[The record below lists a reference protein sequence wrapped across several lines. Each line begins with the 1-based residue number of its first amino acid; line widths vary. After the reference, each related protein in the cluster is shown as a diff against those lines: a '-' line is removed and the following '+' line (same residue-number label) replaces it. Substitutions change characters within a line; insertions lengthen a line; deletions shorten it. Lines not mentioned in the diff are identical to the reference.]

1 MDLSGA
7 PTAEKSMKDALLAAA
22 RALDRG
28 HWEEA
33 RDHLR
38 SASLVRSHHS
48 QCLVAVA
55 LWKRILASSR
65 PGDQQSIEGEDE
77 ALKAF
82 DKATAPLRDEGNAWE
97 TFHALPTL
105 EMEIGAADAAAIV
118 ATTLWDVVLKA
129 DPVLFSSMFELFFR
143 AGASRCLDAWEQF
156 LIEQRD
162 YIPSFWDFVL
172 LTKSL
177 FGGNRPDFA
186 TTAGHSL
193 RVARREDLAPLFAV
207 YLKQTRQAPVDEI
220 VAAARALST
229 PAHRM
234 RVADYMAEMGY
245 MPEEVPVVVAA
256 FAELA
261 GESDADGTRMALM
274 QARLANAERR
284 WHDVI
289 SFADLAHAN
298 ARHRCATDLLRAHA
312 LCRSGQNRDAIAIL
326 EDVGADKKVAPFQ
339 RSRAAFIRVTAEC
352 VKRGLSPPDEM
363 KPRPPSLAAGR
374 PLAQSLWVGPRLRW
388 IERLAIQSY
397 LNNGWRFQLYVYDDP
412 DNVPDGCEVL
422 DATSIIPAKEIFRE
436 GMNSGAH
443 AGSIGAFSDLFR
455 YQLLYMRGGMWTDTD
470 VINLKRFE
478 PDGQRFVC
486 TEIVDAGLTSLN
498 GAMMAAP
505 AGDPFLARACERSRE
520 LLASA
525 EGMFFTRIGPYLLAE
540 LLVEM
545 GVDTIDLMPPGFLSP
560 VSWMN
565 AGSLLQPFTAVMA
578 RREFR
583 DAVNL
588 HVYTEIWRTLG
599 LGLDRPPGPDT
610 FIGRLYADLVGETDA
625 EPQAVNA

>member
-1 MDLSGA
+1 VDISA
-7 PTAEKSMKDALLAAA
+7 TPTLEKSMKDALLASA
-22 RALDRG
+22 RALDHGR
-28 HWEEA
+28 WQEA
-33 RDHLR
+33 RERLR
-38 SASLVRSHHS
+38 SAPLVRSHPS
-48 QCLVAVA
+48 QRLVAAA
-55 LWKRILASSR
+55 LWKRILRSSR
-65 PGDQQSIEGEDE
+65 PSDRQPIDQDDE
-77 ALKAF
+77 TLTAF
-82 DKATAPLRDEGNAWE
+82 DKATGPLRGEGDIWA
-97 TFHALPTL
+97 TFHALPSL
-105 EMEIGAADAAAIV
+105 ELKIGAADAAAIV
-118 ATTLWDVVLKA
+118 ATTLWDIVLKS
-129 DPVLFSSMFELFFR
+129 DPTLFSSMFELFFR

-156 LIEQRD
+156 LVEQTD
-162 YIPSFWDFVL
+162 YLPSFWDFVL

-177 FGGNRPDFA
+177 PGGNRSDFA
-186 TTAGHSL
+186 TTAGQSL
-193 RVARREDLAPLFAV
+193 RAAQREDLAPLFAV
-207 YLKQTRQAPVDEI
+207 YLKQTRQAPVGEI

-245 MPEEVPVVVAA
+245 MPDEVPVVVAA

-261 GESDADGTRMALM
+261 GESDADGTRMELM
-274 QARLANAERR
+274 RARLANAERR

-289 SFADLAHAN
+289 TFADLARASP
-298 ARHRCATDLLRAHA
+298 RHRCAADLLRAHA
-312 LCRSGQNRDAIAIL
+312 LCRTGESRDAIAIL

-352 VKRGLSPPDEM
+352 VKRGLAAPDEV
-363 KPRPPSLAAGR
+363 KPRSLPVAAGR

-397 LNNGWRFQLYVYDDP
+397 LDNGWRFQLYAYDDP

-422 DATSIIPAKEIFRE
+422 DATTIIPAKEIFRE

-478 PDGQRFVC
+478 PDGQRFIC

-498 GAMMAAP
+498 GAIMAAP

-520 LLASA
+520 LLAST

-540 LLVEM
+540 LFIEM
-545 GVDTIDLMPPGFLSP
+545 GVGAIELMPPGFLSP
-560 VSWMN
+560 VSWMS
-565 AGSLLQPFTAVMA
+565 AGSLLQPFTTVTA

-583 DAVNL
+583 EAVNL

-599 LGLDRPPGPDT
+599 LGLDHPPGPDT
-610 FIGRLYADLVGETDA
+610 FIGRLYADLVGKTEA

>member
-1 MDLSGA
+1 MDLSVA
-7 PTAEKSMKDALLAAA
+7 PTAEKSIKGALLAAA
-22 RALDRG
+22 RALDHGR
-28 HWEEA
+28 WEEA

-38 SASLVRSHHS
+38 AAPLTRSHHS
-48 QCLVAVA
+48 QCLVAAA

-65 PGDQQSIEGEDE
+65 PADQQSIEGEDE
-77 ALKAF
+77 AVTAF
-82 DKATAPLRDEGNAWE
+82 DKATGPLRNEGNAWG

-105 EMEIGAADAAAIV
+105 EMKIGAADAAAIV

-129 DPVLFSSMFELFFR
+129 DPAVFSSIFELFFR

-162 YIPSFWDFVL
+162 YVPSFWDFVL

-177 FGGNRPDFA
+177 SRGNRPDFA

-207 YLKQTRQAPVDEI
+207 YLKQTRQAPVAEI

-229 PAHRM
+229 PAHRS

-245 MPEEVPVVVAA
+245 MPEEVPVIVAA

-261 GESDADGTRMALM
+261 GDSDADGTCMALM

-284 WHDVI
+284 WRDVI
-289 SFADLAHAN
+289 SFANLAHADP
-298 ARHRCATDLLRAHA
+298 RRRCAADLLRAHA
-312 LCRSGQNRDAIAIL
+312 LCRSGENGDAIALL
-326 EDVGADKKVAPFQ
+326 EDIGADQKVAPFQ

-363 KPRPPSLAAGR
+363 KPRPPAAAAGR

-412 DNVPDGCEVL
+412 DNVPEGCEVL
-422 DATSIIPAKEIFRE
+422 DATTIIPAKEIFRE

-470 VINLKRFE
+470 VINLKKFE

-486 TEIVDAGLTSLN
+486 TEIVDAGLTSVN

-565 AGSLLQPFTAVMA
+565 AGSLLQPFNAVMA

-599 LGLDRPPGPDT
+599 LGLDRPPRPDT

>member
-1 MDLSGA
+1 MDVSD
-7 PTAEKSMKDALLAAA
+7 TSTSEKSIKGVLLAAA
-22 RALDRG
+22 RALDHGR
-28 HWEEA
+28 WEEA

-38 SASLVRSHHS
+38 SAPLVRSHHS
-48 QCLVAVA
+48 QCLVAAA
-55 LWKRILASSR
+55 LWKSILLSSR
-65 PGDQQSIEGEDE
+65 PGDHHSIDEEDE
-77 ALKAF
+77 ALTAF
-82 DKATAPLRDEGNAWE
+82 DKATGPLRGEGDTWA

-105 EMEIGAADAAAIV
+105 EAKIGAVDAAAII
-118 ATTLWDVVLKA
+118 ATTLWGVVLKS
-129 DPVLFSSMFELFFR
+129 DPALFSSMFELFFR
-143 AGASRCLDAWEQF
+143 AGGSRCLDAWEQF
-156 LIEQRD
+156 LVEHRN
-162 YIPSFWDFVL
+162 YVPSFWDFVL

-177 FGGNRPDFA
+177 SGGNRSDFA
-186 TTAGHSL
+186 TTAAHSL
-193 RVARREDLAPLFAV
+193 RTARREDLAPLFAV
-207 YLKQTRQAPVDEI
+207 YLKQTRQAPVAEI

-245 MPEEVPVVVAA
+245 MPEELPIIVAA
-256 FAELA
+256 FADLA
-261 GESDADGTRMALM
+261 GDADADGTRMALM
-274 QARLANAERR
+274 RARLANAERR
-284 WHDVI
+284 WRDVI
-289 SFADLAHAN
+289 AFADLADAN
-298 ARHRCATDLLRAHA
+298 PRHRCAADLLRAHA
-312 LCRSGQNRDAIAIL
+312 LCRSSETGSAIAIL
-326 EDVGADKKVAPFQ
+326 EGVSANKRVPPFQ

-352 VKRGLSPPDEM
+352 VKRGLGPPDEM
-363 KPRPPSLAAGR
+363 KPRTFPVLAGR

-422 DATSIIPAKEIFRE
+422 DATTIIPAKEIFRE

-498 GAMMAAP
+498 GAIMAAP

-540 LLVEM
+540 LLIEM

-565 AGSLLQPFTAVMA
+565 AGSVLQPFTTVMT

-588 HVYTEIWRTLG
+588 HVYTETWRALG
-599 LGLDRPPGPDT
+599 LGLDHPPGPDT
-610 FIGRLYADLVGETDA
+610 FIGQLYADLVGQTEA
-625 EPQAVNA
+625 EPRAVNA